1 MAAMV
6 ASSPGKVE
14 HDQRVAG
21 NFGRTGENRTRRPNF
36 TELKLGWWPW
46 VGQGGR
52 KQSVRVASGRAN
64 GSLQAVTRLGLR
76 GGKLR
81 RLKADCGQPTCRN
94 TCRIA
99 VIECYD
105 LEDPVDTTGRYVN
118 DP

>member
-81 RLKADCGQPTCRN
+81 RLKAGTCHRVCGYVY
-94 TCRIA
+94 RIA
-99 VIECYD
+99 AIGCY
-105 LEDPVDTTGRYVN
+105 VFVR
-118 DP
+118 